1 MRRSAALVALVALAA
16 TAGGGLAQ
24 GDGARDEPLARDVD
38 PSAKVSALGG
48 APHESGWSNGEYW
61 ESGDDVPG
69 AEDPN
74 GSSSDVYDAV
84 LALGAVPYRQCLVV
98 VKNGALVHESYD
110 ERRGFDRDTPM
121 ESDSVGIIATVAL
134 VGAATQRGLFRLDQP
149 VMSYGVQGMQDKFGA
164 YAGLVTPRHLLAQT
178 HGGGEVPPGQTFRRD
193 DDPVFLATLF
203 ELIET
208 TSGVSVREFA
218 RVALVEPLGL
228 KRGSIF
234 GGVEDDEND
243 DARTFRS
250 FDADGSAENSPT
262 ASSKDVALAYGRHVR
277 LTCRDIAK
285 LAQLFL
291 NGGVWREETP
301 PRKNRQIVSAQFAR
315 EAFSPRA
322 HFPRLNKAFGLG
334 VWVHDP
340 VTSLS
345 EEDSSHGVECCAPVT
360 GMRACGES
368 AAPLLGPLL
377 GDLSVGGPATRVG
390 VFLGDEGSAVFVLP
404 DTKTAVVSLGR
415 TVAGSTTCPVGL
427 ERATAGVG
435 AGGSL
440 GGAFTERGGAIAKPR
455 RDDYALLKVLW
466 SAARPATRSSGDGYG
481 SGASALAGYGGGA
494 YAEETTKKTEPSS
507 REPSSRSD
515 ISERD
520 SSRVAE
526 KDSGRETST
535 ETSTSVRDL
544 VTSAFRDSFAR
555 AIGDTGTTATEDAA
569 YVPGVGSG
577 LASNGVSAFGASE
590 TSRVDAEVRRLT
602 AARSKWFAD
611 TQIRLT
617 AEDRNRR
624 ADYDKKIE
632 ALEKTQAKYKT
643 AYTQAKLEILA
654 AAEEEKKA
662 ERRERDADAAANAA
676 RWQATAV
683 LAQQKAQQEQLD
695 KREREVKLAQAEYA
709 EALAEARAAR
719 SEAAGGMPFD
729 APGEDSGT
737 RANAV
742 FAATAA
748 AETTPAKTKKARE
761 TVAGTSP
768 PEDARASSR
777 SNPSHTGS
785 RPRPS
790 SRRVET
796 RGTDTEPPTTEPVGF
811 FPSRSSEA
819 SPLEKDATARSDVAL
834 DVNDLDFKA
843 SGLLDGAREADD
855 EAATEADDD
864 DAFSSEKQT
873 SGDEAEASATKTFR
887 LRSRR
892 KSHSRSPST
901 PSAKKTPQPSTPS
914 DVSLHKSPNEK
925 EIETPSST
933 FSGDVRLAL
942 PASEATVNSADDFLS
957 SLSPSL
963 KTRVSARLGALRDLD
978 DALEKALADDE
989 EKDESNEDVLKTG
1002 ATKSAVAALGAFRA
1016 EEIGAF
1022 VSSAEH
1028 ARSSGYESVEK
1039 QGERH
1044 DGVATTKSGFSRRT
1058 PEASLGTSLWD
1069 AARTFFGL
1077 QTASEAPVDVGSCLC
1092 ACPGAAGGG
1101 GGGGGG
1107 SAGVDACYDVDLSVA
1122 ADADGPAACAR
1133 LAQGAN
1139 ADVCGATGVVQRC
1152 EAPGASERGA
1162 VGATSS
1168 SRSKKKK
1175 HSSSSK
1181 RARAHAHASKETAK
1195 LGSLSDALRAHEEES
1210 ARPLRFGVLGSVQS
1224 VGAYECVKTAQCP
1237 SSDAESE
1244 ESSTFSFLVE
1254 AYECDAVSFAQCVWA
1269 PAVGC
1274 PAQTDRP
1281 GMALGASKFR
1291 NLDETSGDAAFGV
1304 TPRSAVARAADKNSP
1319 PASWREWATRL
1330 ESFVWGAAFVA
1341 FAFAAIATAKA
1352 RATGDKRAH
1361 GEKSLSLFY
1370 QRREDEESAVSL
1382 AGDAGDA
1389 RRRLTRDDEKESL
1402 TESTR
1407 RRESETTLARRGFGT
1422 DPRALTLGVWQAFS
1436 PGHGREDD
1444 ETAGE
1449 REPLLAKTKTQTK
1462 TQTQTRESRAR
1473 RKVVFDVDD
1482 TTSEDVA
1489 QGSTDEPAPV
1499 DSEKEA
1505 ESRLVAAAERAA
1517 KAARAAR
1524 LERAKAAREDAER
1537 RAKRARAKTVE
1548 NKPVGDL
1555 TREEL
1560 LERARGELPKR
1571 ANASCDTGI
1580 PGSR

>member
-61 ESGDDVPG
+61 ERGDDAPG

-149 VMSYGVQGMQDKFGA
+149 VMSYGVRGMQDKFGA
-164 YAGLVTPRHLLAQT
+164 YAQLVTPRHLLAQT

-203 ELIET
+203 ELIES

-228 KRGSIF
+228 ARGSIF

-243 DARTFRS
+243 DARTIRS
-250 FDADGSAENSPT
+250 FDADGSAENGPT
-262 ASSKDVALAYGRHVR
+262 AASKDVALAYGRHVR

-340 VTSLS
+340 VTNVS

-368 AAPLLGPLL
+368 ASRLLGPLL
-377 GDLSVGGPATRVG
+377 GDLSVGGPAERVG

-427 ERATAGVG
+427 ERATAGAGV
-435 AGGSL
+435 GGSL
-440 GGAFTERGGAIAKPR
+440 GGAFTERGGAINAKPR

-466 SAARPATRSSGDGYG
+466 SAARPATRSSGEGYG

-494 YAEETTKKTEPSS
+494 YAEETTKLTEPSS
-507 REPSSRSD
+507 REPSSRSER
-515 ISERD
+515 SERA

-526 KDSGRETST
+526 KDSGRERSA
-535 ETSTSVRDL
+535 TSTSVRDL

-577 LASNGVSAFGASE
+577 LASNSVSAFGGSE

-602 AARSKWFAD
+602 AARSKWFAE

-662 ERRERDADAAANAA
+662 TRRERDADAAANAA

-748 AETTPAKTKKARE
+748 EEIHSPAKTKKARE
-761 TVAGTSP
+761 TVAETPSP
-768 PEDARASSR
+768 ESKRLMSSR

-796 RGTDTEPPTTEPVGF
+796 RGTDTDPPTTEPVGF

-819 SPLEKDATARSDVAL
+819 SPLEKDTSSRSDVAL

-843 SGLLDGAREADD
+843 NGLLDGAREADD
-855 EAATEADDD
+855 EAADD

-873 SGDEAEASATKTFR
+873 SGDEAEASETKTFR
-887 LRSRR
+887 LHPRR
-892 KSHSRSPST
+892 KSRARSPSP
-901 PSAKKTPQPSTPS
+901 PSAKKTPSPSTPS
-914 DVSLHKSPNEK
+914 DVSLRASPNEK
-925 EIETPSST
+925 EKETPPVSST

-978 DALEKALADDE
+978 EALEKALADDE
-989 EKDESNEDVLKTG
+989 KKDRGESNEDVVLKTG
-1002 ATKSAVAALGAFRA
+1002 AKKKKSAVAALGAFRA
-1016 EEIGAF
+1016 QEIGAF

-1028 ARSSGYESVEK
+1028 ARSSGYESVEEK
-1039 QGERH
+1039 GEKRES
-1044 DGVATTKSGFSRRT
+1044 VSTKKSGFSRRT

-1069 AARTFFGL
+1069 SARTFFGL

-1092 ACPGAAGGG
+1092 ACPGGGG
-1101 GGGGGG
+1101 GGGAGG
-1107 SAGVDACYDVDLSVA
+1107 GVDACYDVDLSVA

-1244 ESSTFSFLVE
+1244 ESSRAFSFLVE

-1291 NLDETSGDAAFGV
+1291 NLDGTSGDVAFGV
-1304 TPRSAVARAADKNSP
+1304 TPRSAVARATDKNSP

-1341 FAFAAIATAKA
+1341 FAVAAIATAKA
-1352 RATGDKRAH
+1352 RAAGEKRAH
-1361 GEKSLSLFY
+1361 DEKSVSLFY
-1370 QRREDEESAVSL
+1370 QRREDEESAVSF

-1389 RRRLTRDDEKESL
+1389 RRRLTRDDEKESS

-1407 RRESETTLARRGFGT
+1407 QRESETTLARRGFGT

-1449 REPLLAKTKTQTK
+1449 REPLLAKTKTQT
-1462 TQTQTRESRAR
+1462 QTQTRESRAR

-1489 QGSTDEPAPV
+1489 QGSTDETAPA

-1537 RAKRARAKTVE
+1537 RAKRARAKTGR
-1548 NKPVGDL
+1548 KQAG
-1555 TREEL
+1555 
-1560 LERARGELPKR
+1560 G
-1571 ANASCDTGI
+1571 
-1580 PGSR
+1580 